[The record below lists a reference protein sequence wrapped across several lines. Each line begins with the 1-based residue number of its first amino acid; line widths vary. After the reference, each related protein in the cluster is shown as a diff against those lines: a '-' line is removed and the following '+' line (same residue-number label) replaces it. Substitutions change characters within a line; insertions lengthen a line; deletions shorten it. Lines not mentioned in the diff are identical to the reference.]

1 MTLLSYL
8 YALVL
13 HVVPDLATE
22 SSRRMLRRMQAGSSM
37 VGLSAAMAS
46 PLTYAL
52 EPRDVF
58 AKAAPSVV
66 VITAQAQADKVS
78 RGSGVALSSDVVA
91 TNCHVV
97 YGASRIQVVVD
108 QHDYEA
114 ELIIVARERD
124 ICLLRVRSAALR
136 PVAIARPE
144 SIRTGDRVYS
154 IGSPRSLEL
163 TISEGLV
170 SGLRMT
176 EHGDVIQT
184 SAPISPGSSGG
195 GLFNVDGELI
205 GLTTFFLKD
214 SQNLNFAVPASAAT
228 NLLAEAG
235 RPRALTAVP
244 ATNDPAVSDALGLT
258 KGMGPSTALK
268 PVFVDL
274 ERRLAYLRWLGAT
287 SDRMKARY
295 PSNAARLEFLEATWY
310 ESVRAGLEPALV
322 LGIIDQMSTFQK
334 YAVSATGARG
344 YMQVSPK
351 WAKTIGDG
359 DAARLFHMQTNLR
372 FGCVILRHYLD
383 ISQGDLFY
391 ALVRYYGQTQ
401 GREVRL
407 NDRKAIDFAMSVA
420 RARADWST
428 PER

>member
-1 MTLLSYL
+1 MTLLGYL
-8 YALVL
+8 YVLVL
-13 HVVPDLATE
+13 RVVPDLAVE
-22 SSRRMLRRMQAGSSM
+22 SARRMLRRMQAVSGL

-46 PLTYAL
+46 PLAYAL

-66 VITAQAQADKVS
+66 VITAQAQSDKVS

-97 YGASRIQVVVD
+97 YGASRIQVAVD
-108 QHDYEA
+108 QRDYEA
-114 ELIIVARERD
+114 DIIIVARERD

-136 PVAIARPE
+136 PVAIASPR

-154 IGSPRSLEL
+154 IGSPRGLEL

-170 SGLRMT
+170 SGLRMM
-176 EHGDVIQT
+176 EHGEVIQT

-228 NLLAEAG
+228 NLLAEAA

-268 PVFVDL
+268 PVFADF
-274 ERRLAYLRWLGAT
+274 ERNLAYIRWLGAT
-287 SDRMKARY
+287 SARLKARY
-295 PSNAARLEFLEATWY
+295 PGNAARLEFLEATWY
-310 ESVRAGLEPALV
+310 ESIRAGLEPALV
-322 LGIIDQMSTFQK
+322 LGVIDHMSTFRK
-334 YAVSATGARG
+334 YAISATGARG
-344 YMQVSPK
+344 YMQVAPR

-359 DAARLFHMQTNLR
+359 DAGHLFHMQINLR
-372 FGCVILRHYLD
+372 LGCVILRHYLD

-391 ALVRYYGQTQ
+391 ALVRYYGHAQ
-401 GREVRL
+401 GRDVRL
-407 NDRKAIDFAMSVA
+407 SDRKAIDFAMSVL

-428 PER
+428 PEG